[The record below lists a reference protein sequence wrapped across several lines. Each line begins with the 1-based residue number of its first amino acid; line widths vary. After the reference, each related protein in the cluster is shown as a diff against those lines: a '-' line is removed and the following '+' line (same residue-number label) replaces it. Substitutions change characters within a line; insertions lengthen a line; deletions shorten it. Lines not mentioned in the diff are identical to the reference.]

1 MSLTFRIILIAVS
14 VWTFIYMGRR
24 IAKSQVLI
32 SDAVYWILFSMLLVI
47 LSIFPQIVEW
57 LKNLIGIQSSV
68 NCIFLIIIFLLLMKI
83 FSLTI
88 RVSQLDVK
96 IKDMAQRYAVDK
108 KIEEDEQKE
117 KTREKQ

>member
-1 MSLTFRIILIAVS
+1 
-14 VWTFIYMGRR
+14 
-24 IAKSQVLI
+24 
-32 SDAVYWILFSMLLVI
+32 MLLVI

-57 LKNLIGIQSSV
+57 LKDLIGIQSSV

-96 IKDMAQRYAVDK
+96 IKDLAQRYAVDK
-108 KIEEDEQKE
+108 KVEEDEKKE
-117 KTREKQ
+117 EEIK

>member
-1 MSLTFRIILIAVS
+1 MSESAFS
-14 VWTFIYMGRR
+14 VHR
-24 IAKSQVLI
+24 
-32 SDAVYWILFSMLLVI
+32 
-47 LSIFPQIVEW
+47 
-57 LKNLIGIQSSV
+57 
-68 NCIFLIIIFLLLMKI
+68 FLIIIFLLLMKI